1 MNCCDTEAWKRRE
14 KSIPRRLLLALGAV
28 WLFSLLAEMMLMGLT
43 SSSASWVMA
52 AVEICAAALLVWK
65 LPVGIVVV
73 LVVWCVG
80 YVLPVT
86 LPGVFVYLG
95 LFAMSVLGYV
105 SLPMA
110 LVASLIFVFAE
121 CGMTFLPTFGAP
133 QLSWPSILML
143 NITLVGCSVIGFIVR
158 KVLERARKTTRQ
170 QSQAQRTEVSSEL
183 HDGVCNDLAY
193 ALMLMDEDPAS
204 SHAKRAVRKALE
216 SAHSSLRLLQQE
228 ADAPTVGGR
237 TTSFSLGRL
246 VRENSNRM
254 AAIGLA
260 GTVVISPEIET
271 VQVTGAIK
279 LLMEGF
285 VRELFGNLAKYADH
299 AHPYT
304 LLIGTSS
311 HDLHISLTDI
321 PAADPPYRSTGSG
334 LRDYKERIEQLGGS
348 FAVDDTEG
356 MWTLDVSIPCE

>member
-1 MNCCDTEAWKRRE
+1 MNCCDAEAWKRRGR
-14 KSIPRRLLLALGAV
+14 SIPRRLLLVLGAV

-43 SSSASWVMA
+43 SSSASWLMA

-65 LPVGIVVV
+65 LPVGIVAV
-73 LVVWCVG
+73 LAVWCVG

-86 LPGVFVYLG
+86 MPGVFVYVG
-95 LFAMSVLGYV
+95 LFAMGVLGYV
-105 SLPMA
+105 SLPVA
-110 LVASLIFVFAE
+110 LAASLTFVFVD
-121 CGMTFLPTFGAP
+121 CSLSFLPAFGAAR
-133 QLSWPSILML
+133 LAWPSVLML
-143 NITLVGCSVIGFIVR
+143 GITLVGCSVIGFIVR

-237 TTSFSLGRL
+237 ATPFSLGRL

-254 AAIGLA
+254 AAIGLV
-260 GTVVISPEIET
+260 GTVVVSPESDT
-271 VQVTGAIK
+271 MQVPDTIK

-285 VRELFGNLAKYADH
+285 VRELFGNLAKYADS

-304 LLIGTSS
+304 LLIGTSG

-321 PAADPPYRSTGSG
+321 PDANPPYRSTGSG
-334 LRDYKERIEQLGGS
+334 LHDYKERIEQLGGS

-356 MWTLDVSIPCE
+356 MWTLDVSIPCK